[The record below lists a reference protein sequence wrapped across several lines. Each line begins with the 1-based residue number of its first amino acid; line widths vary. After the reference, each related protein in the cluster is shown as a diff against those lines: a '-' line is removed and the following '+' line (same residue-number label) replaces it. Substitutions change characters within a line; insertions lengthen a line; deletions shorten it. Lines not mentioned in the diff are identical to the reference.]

1 MRTAVQGVTPFVRLH
16 AAGFAEEIECG
27 PGDAPGDAANLLV
40 NLKRVLHIIGGV
52 VVADDQRQAAIICAQ
67 RVILDD
73 TAKIEHAHPCTARIF
88 QVIADDR
95 HPVQGAERFGQ
106 RIHQA

>member
-1 MRTAVQGVTPFVRLH
+1 MQGVTPFVRLH
-16 AAGFAEEIECG
+16 AAGFAEEVKCG

-52 VVADDQRQAAIICAQ
+52 VVADDQRQAAIIRAQ
-67 RVILDD
+67 RVILDNA
-73 TAKIEHAHPCTARIF
+73 AKIEHAHPCTARVF
-88 QVIADDR
+88 QVITNDR

>member
-16 AAGFAEEIECG
+16 AAGFAEEVKCG
-27 PGDAPGDAANLLV
+27 PDDASGDAANLLV

-73 TAKIEHAHPCTARIF
+73 TAKIEYAHPCAARIF